1 VIYCLSASQWNGP
14 WSLNAATADT
24 RSAIYGSTAASAAA
38 LLGFA
43 IAAVSILSTLG
54 DGPRVRWLREQD
66 AFKKTRLVFMSA
78 IRALGAAALVFT
90 GLILLD
96 AEKDG
101 NAFLQSM
108 AFALLVLV
116 TVRLVWLIWLL
127 NEIVSLALK
136 DQSKSDMPQPF
147 SEPLD
152 DPD

>member
-1 VIYCLSASQWNGP
+1 
-14 WSLNAATADT
+14 
-24 RSAIYGSTAASAAA
+24 
-38 LLGFA
+38 
-43 IAAVSILSTLG
+43 
-54 DGPRVRWLREQD
+54 VRWLREQD